1 MKQFV
6 GTVGAKGQV
15 TLPIEVRKQ
24 LGIEPKDKVLIE
36 VVDNKAVVR
45 RGIRSVMDLYG
56 SVPPLKRKL
65 TDRQVREIA
74 MEEMAQEAARKGL
87 D

>member
-1 MKQFV
+1 VKQFV